1 MFRSSKHKE
10 PDLTQLDEE
19 LFDRKTCMLGTVLA
33 GKSTI
38 AAGIV
43 ITCESMSAM
52 IPNFYARVLPQSTRI
67 LVDAN
72 QLRQGHFP
80 KKTDPYT
87 ANPYE
92 AGLVIS
98 ERSTGFFK
106 KRKAVHVP
114 LCDIAG
120 EISDRIDPYNP
131 GIDPLKRAAQSIN
144 LSMIRRI
151 RDSQGFIVAL
161 PANEAIMLRGD
172 TSRADADAYTYH
184 ILSQIIEYKRRT
196 RSPKLEHIFVV
207 LTKWDEVKDTA
218 IGQEMDVYGRDQN
231 GLYRFM
237 VNGYPALS
245 MLLKPLAEQ
254 HMVSFYRSYFEI
266 RRNKDGSKMLHKD
279 DQGRDIQNNY
289 VVNTFEDPDPKVD
302 VKWRPDYAEQEYIR
316 LVNDLGAMI

>member
-1 MFRSSKHKE
+1 MFHSQKRKDL
-10 PDLTQLDEE
+10 DLTQLDET
-19 LFDRKTCMLGTVLA
+19 LFNRKVCMIGTVLA

-72 QLRQGHFP
+72 QMRRGHFP

-120 EISDRIDPYNP
+120 EISDRIDPMNP
-131 GIDPLKRAAQSIN
+131 GIDPVKRAAQAVN
-144 LSMIRRI
+144 LGMIRRI

-161 PANEAIMLRGD
+161 PANEAIMLREP
-172 TSRADADAYTYH
+172 SSKADADAYTYH

-218 IGQEMDVYGRDQN
+218 VGQEMDVYGRDQN

-254 HMVSFYRSYFEI
+254 GMVSFYRSYFEI
-266 RRNKDGSKMLHKD
+266 RRGKDGAKKVHMDSAGRNMQSKNISGWLTIW
-279 DQGRDIQNNY
+279 GRWRDREGNNKR
-289 VVNTFEDPDPKVD
+289 NH
-302 VKWRPDYAEQEYIR
+302 
-316 LVNDLGAMI
+316 